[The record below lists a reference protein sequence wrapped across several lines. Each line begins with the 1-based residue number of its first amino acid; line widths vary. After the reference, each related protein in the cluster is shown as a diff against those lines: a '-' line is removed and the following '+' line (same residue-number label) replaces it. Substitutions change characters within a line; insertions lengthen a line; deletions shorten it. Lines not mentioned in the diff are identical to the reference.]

1 MKRPADRTLHLRGC
15 QCCSVGSTD
24 HGRRG
29 LLLGLAASAILGT
42 VATSSRPA
50 TAAIGARELP
60 KGNEYLVQ
68 GAYILAVDGMPDI
81 VHGDIHVR
89 NGRIAAI
96 GPNLNVPG
104 VDVIDAS
111 EMIAV
116 PGFVETHWHMWNTT
130 LKGMIRKG
138 AEYFPLKQAFV
149 RHFTPDDF
157 YVANRLALAEAIHA
171 GMTTVHNFSHNTR
184 SAAHVDAELRAL
196 QESGLSGR
204 YSYGWIDP
212 IPDGEIQQEADIARV
227 KREWFGRSSPFEGR
241 VDLGVAVRGPMY
253 TPRNVYEAEINAART
268 LGCPVVMH
276 IGQNKRRYSSCALL
290 KEEGLLDRSMI
301 LVHGQVQS
309 ERDRDAIAEV
319 GASVSVSMQS
329 ELRGQEDG
337 DIREQLLQM
346 RAKKI
351 NLCCSIDSD
360 ALGIP
365 SMFDNMSIIWNL
377 GIPWRGTPSEKLPA
391 FDFRQVLD
399 MGTINGARALGSDQR
414 VGSLKA
420 GKQADIV
427 LIRATDLN
435 MIPVGEV
442 DGTVVR
448 HANPSNIDT
457 VIANGKV
464 LKRGGEL
471 VGIDLKAL
479 RTDVTRSLQSL
490 RQKAGAAWAPA
501 SSAPRF

>member
-1 MKRPADRTLHLRGC
+1 MNTPAKRTLRLRSCRCCSDPADY
-15 QCCSVGSTD
+15 
-24 HGRRG
+24 GRRG
-29 LLLGLAASAILGT
+29 LLLGLAASAIVGT
-42 VATSSRPA
+42 VATPSRRA
-50 TAAIGARELP
+50 NAAIGTREIP
-60 KGNEYLVQ
+60 RSAEYVIQ
-68 GAYILAVDGMPDI
+68 GAYILAVDGAADI
-81 VHGDIHVR
+81 TRGDIHVR
-89 NGRIAAI
+89 GGRIAAI
-96 GPNLNVPG
+96 GPNLNVAG
-104 VDVIDAS
+104 LDVVDAS

-149 RHFTPDDF
+149 RHFSPDDF

-171 GMTTVHNFSHNTR
+171 GMTSVHNFSHNTR
-184 SAAHVDAELRAL
+184 SPAHVDAELKAL

-212 IPDGEIQQEADIARV
+212 IPDGEIQQDTDIARV
-227 KREWFGRSSPFEGR
+227 KREWFGASSPFQGR

-253 TPRNVYEAEINAART
+253 TPRNVYEAEINAARK

-276 IGQNKRRYSSCALL
+276 IGQNKRRYSSCARL
-290 KEEGLLDRSMI
+290 KDEGLLDRSMV

-346 RAKKI
+346 AAKKI

-365 SMFDNMSIIWNL
+365 SMFDNMSLIWNL
-377 GIPWRGTPSEKLPA
+377 GIPWRGTPSEKLAA

-414 VGSLKA
+414 VGSLSV

-427 LIRATDLN
+427 LVRATDLN

-448 HANPSNIDT
+448 HANPSNVDT

-471 VGIDLKAL
+471 VGTDLKAL
-479 RTDVTRSLQSL
+479 RADATRSLHNL
-490 RQKAGAAWAPA
+490 RQKAGGAWAPA
-501 SSAPRF
+501 SAAPRF